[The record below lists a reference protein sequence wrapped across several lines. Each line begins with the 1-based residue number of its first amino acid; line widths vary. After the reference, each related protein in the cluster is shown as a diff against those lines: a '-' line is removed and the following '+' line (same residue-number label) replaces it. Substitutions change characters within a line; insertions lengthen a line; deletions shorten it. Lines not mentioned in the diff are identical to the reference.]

1 MDPTHLIVY
10 IPLHMNGRKTILSYK
25 LKYIY
30 MKKIYEVD
38 KLYVCMRGVG
48 ELRDDVSFYISNEF
62 FIAIYI

>member
-1 MDPTHLIVY
+1 
-10 IPLHMNGRKTILSYK
+10 
-25 LKYIY
+25 